1 MIWGKVL
8 GIAVKWGNMPKVS
21 TYRYSE
27 DCYMDDKLL
36 KKYLEYAKTEESFAV
51 LFVKKHLAQAK
62 EHWVDIVDCRRYEM
76 SSDNLHFRFVV
87 GGLYKR
93 KIKPQYPSKSV
104 YTINGKFDEPT
115 YYLMV
120 RAITWETAHKDI
132 EQQKS
137 KNITPRKFK
146 ITGIS
151 YDKNRSN
158 KDFFRK
164 DAPPEIKALA
174 NNLNDRTNPL
184 WDRALQYANKPEF
197 VYEIKKV
204 YIN

>member
-1 MIWGKVL
+1 
-8 GIAVKWGNMPKVS
+8 
-21 TYRYSE
+21 
-27 DCYMDDKLL
+27 MDENLL
-36 KKYLEYAKTEESFAV
+36 KKYLEYANTEEAFAV

-62 EHWVDIVDCRRYEM
+62 GNWIDIVDCRRYEM
-76 SSDNLHFRFVV
+76 SSDKLHFRFVV

-93 KIKPQYPSKSV
+93 KIKPHYPSKSA
-104 YTINGKFDEPT
+104 YTTNGKFDERR

-120 RAITWETAHKDI
+120 RAITWEAAHKDI

-137 KNITPRKFK
+137 KNVASRKFK

-158 KDFFRK
+158 KDFFRE

-174 NNLNDRTNPL
+174 NNLNDRTNRL
-184 WDRALQYANKPEF
+184 WDRALKYVNKPEF

-204 YIN
+204 YID

>member
-1 MIWGKVL
+1 
-8 GIAVKWGNMPKVS
+8 
-21 TYRYSE
+21 
-27 DCYMDDKLL
+27 MDDKPL
-36 KKYLEYAKTEESFAV
+36 KKYLKYANTEESFAV

-62 EHWVDIVDCRRYEM
+62 GHWVNIVDCRRYEM

-87 GGLYKR
+87 GDLYKR
-93 KIKPQYPSKSV
+93 KIQPQYSSKSV
-104 YTINGKFDEPT
+104 YTIDGKFDERR

-137 KNITPRKFK
+137 KNTASRKFK
-146 ITGIS
+146 ITGVS

-158 KDFFRK
+158 KDFFRE
-164 DAPPEIKALA
+164 DAPPEIKALT

>member
-1 MIWGKVL
+1 
-8 GIAVKWGNMPKVS
+8 
-21 TYRYSE
+21 
-27 DCYMDDKLL
+27 MDDKLL
-36 KKYLEYAKTEESFAV
+36 KKYLEYANTEESFAV

-93 KIKPQYPSKSV
+93 KIKPLYPSKSA
-104 YTINGKFDEPT
+104 YTINGKFDERG

-132 EQQKS
+132 EQHKS
-137 KNITPRKFK
+137 KNIAPRKFK

-151 YDKNRSN
+151 YDKNRSK
-158 KDFFRK
+158 KDFVRE

-184 WDRALQYANKPEF
+184 WDRAWQYANKPEF